1 MARQEGL
8 VRRGAARS
16 SPRGKQST
24 GLFHEIFESRQLC
37 TSIRSSA
44 PACDFRR
51 NGTPGGTRTPDLLLR
66 RQLLY
71 PAELLARIDGAGD
84 GNRTRVS
91 SLEGWCSTIELH
103 PRKSMIRPIQPVNS
117 STDFPRCQ
125 GETRIFSGAPET
137 APQYPTHSRNQEI
150 PQTAEAASREEHSSR
165 KSTHRPELTVR

>member
-1 MARQEGL
+1 MKSRYPSVKPSGSICH
-8 VRRGAARS
+8 RHIGFDCS
-16 SPRGKQST
+16 SPM
-24 GLFHEIFESRQLC
+24 GLAVI
-37 TSIRSSA
+37 
-44 PACDFRR
+44 

-137 APQYPTHSRNQEI
+137 MPQYPTHSRNQEI
-150 PQTAEAASREEHSSR
+150 PQTAEAASRDEHSSR